1 MKREGLTA
9 KQIEHAKADPAKR
22 VEIPV
27 GNPPGLF
34 VAVQPTTGAKS
45 WALRYRWRGRPAKL
59 TLGTYPAMGL
69 AAARADAEAKL
80 AALRDGIDPAAAK
93 AEEKAAEPN
102 SAEAVAEEWLT
113 RAVAGT
119 RSAHPVE
126 RIVRRRILPAIKGR
140 LITEVSRADVLR
152 VADSIMDERL
162 PVAANRA
169 VSIFKRFLNWS
180 VNRGYIVASPAAG
193 ISRPAHEKSR
203 DRVLSDDE
211 LRDVWSG
218 ASALGFPDGPFFQ
231 LLVLTAQRRGEVAGM
246 RWQDLDL
253 DHALWTLSAE
263 QTKAGRVHDVPLSS
277 AALEIIEVLPR
288 FEGPFV
294 FTSGSGAK
302 PINSFSK
309 GKVAL
314 DVAVAKLRKDAG
326 ETKPMPSYTIH
337 DLRRT
342 ASTHMAKAGVAPH
355 VLSALLNHSPGAQ
368 QGVTAI
374 YNRFRY
380 LDERRAALEGWG
392 KEVVRLAKQKRK
404 TRAA

>member
-1 MKREGLTA
+1 MV
-9 KQIEHAKADPAKR
+9 IHS
-22 VEIPV
+22 
-27 GNPPGLF
+27 
-34 VAVQPTTGAKS
+34 TGKKS
-45 WALRYRWRGRPAKL
+45 WAFRYRWRGIPKKL
-59 TLGTYPAMGL
+59 TFAEAYPDLTL
-69 AAARADAEAKL
+69 AAARAEAEAAV
-80 AALRDGIDPAAAK
+80 AALERGEDPAAIK
-93 AEEKAAEPN
+93 AEEKKAEPN
-102 SAEAVAEEWLT
+102 SAEQVAEEWLARDVRPRVRT
-113 RAVAGT
+113 WYE
-119 RSAHPVE
+119 VE
-126 RIVRRRILPAIKGR
+126 RVIRKEILPTCKGK
-140 LITEVSRADVLR
+140 LITEVGRADVLR
-152 VADSIMDERL
+152 LIDSIADRGS
-162 PVAANRA
+162 PIAANETL
-169 VSIFKRFLNWS
+169 SIVKRWFGWCIG
-180 VNRGYIVASPAAG
+180 RGYVKSPDVSEIMDIKAP
-193 ISRPAHEKSR
+193 SKKKSR
-203 DRVLSDDE
+203 DHVLTEEE
-211 LRDVWSG
+211 LGDVWQAAG
-218 ASALGFPDGPFFQ
+218 KMGYPNGPFVR
-231 LLVLTAQRRGEVAGM
+231 LLILLAQRRGEVAGM

-277 AALEIIEVLPR
+277 AALEIIKVLPR

-309 GKVAL
+309 SKVAL

-404 TRAA
+404 ADAA